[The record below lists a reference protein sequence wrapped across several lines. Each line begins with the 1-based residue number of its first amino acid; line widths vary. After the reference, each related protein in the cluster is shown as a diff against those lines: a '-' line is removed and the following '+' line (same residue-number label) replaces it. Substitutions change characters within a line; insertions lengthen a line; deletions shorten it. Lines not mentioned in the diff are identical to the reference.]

1 MMRTLIVTA
10 ALAALVTTAT
20 AASATARNPKPGDY
34 AQSSKVYAEYIA
46 NCRVERNT
54 RPDLRDEAARKLE
67 KLSRAQ
73 IELQIKGCQMSLP
86 KPAAQRQAAKVP
98 PAAYVG
104 AGVAAGV
111 VLARS
116 LRRGGHQHEQ
126 GRLSE
131 VELKNLEG
139 LAQKALGPVPA
150 DARDYTTHVTRR
162 VGAPAPGCVKGPDA
176 RPGRGTFV
184 RWRCPPGT
192 IKRLGW

>member
-73 IELQIKGCQMSLP
+73 IELQIEGCQMSLP
-86 KPAAQRQAAKVP
+86 KPAAQRQAANVP

-139 LAQKALGPVPA
+139 LAQKALGPVRA
-150 DARDYTTHVTRR
+150 EARLSAGDAPRGPLNAL
-162 VGAPAPGCVKGPDA
+162 VGKFRSA
-176 RPGRGTFV
+176 RSLRSLRAGHFFFNFRT
-184 RWRCPPGT
+184 
-192 IKRLGW
+192 LGLSS